1 MTEVRAT
8 TYGLVGNVGAD
19 LGNVLV
25 GNVRLED
32 VGQVL
37 DGALEVTLVVL
48 KQLGHV
54 VAREAD
60 VS

>member
-1 MTEVRAT
+1 
-8 TYGLVGNVGAD
+8 LVGNVGAD